1 MDDKEKLRKQ
11 RQKRR
16 KQRLLLL
23 LLLLFGTGTLL
34 TTSTYAWFTSNKN
47 VSVEALDVSIEAKN
61 GIQISADGTNW
72 KAMVQKNDLAGAR
85 TGKYQTAV
93 NQLPT
98 VLEPVSTA
106 AIVDANG
113 RLPMYYGTVETSTSE
128 AHNGQYILTAVK
140 EEDKDDSTRATGE
153 PAGKYI
159 AFDLFFKVNVDTPVY
174 LTGGSGVKSN
184 DEKDTGIKN
193 ASRIA
198 FVNLGNIADGS
209 ALADIQGLNAGAAS
223 TVTLWEQN
231 YDVHT
236 PSGVAQA
243 KDVYG
248 LDTVQ
253 NGGTL
258 LAYKGLINTIT
269 TAEDI
274 LQSDSSDA
282 SKFQSVTPTI
292 TTPETFLDNQSLF
305 TLKAGITKIRIY
317 MWVEGQDVDCENNA
331 SGGSIKFDLKITTN
345 AE

>member
-209 ALADIQGLNAGAAS
+209 SLTDIQALNTGAAS
-223 TVTLWEQN
+223 VVTLWEQN

-236 PSGVAQA
+236 PSGIAQA

-248 LDTVQ
+248 HDTVA
-253 NGGTL
+253 NGAPA

-274 LQSDSSDA
+274 LQSDSSDTT
-282 SKFQSVTPTI
+282 KFQDVTPTI
-292 TTPETFLDNQSLF
+292 KTTDSFADNQNLF

>member
-209 ALADIQGLNAGAAS
+209 SLTDIQALNTGAAS
-223 TVTLWEQN
+223 VVTLWEQN

-236 PSGVAQA
+236 PSGIAQA

-248 LDTVQ
+248 HDTVA
-253 NGGTL
+253 NGAPA

-274 LQSDSSDA
+274 LQSDSSDTT
-282 SKFQSVTPTI
+282 KFQDVTPTI
-292 TTPETFLDNQSLF
+292 KTTDAFADNQSLF